1 MRASRLFL
9 LVNIFTLGF
18 TLVPQSANAA
28 NEMQIS
34 ITGPDADGITNVGIC
49 FTNPSE
55 LGSSV
60 SFSGTNS
67 SGAFLVHSGTPSC
80 PNFAAVS
87 TGQRLTSGQTY
98 NFEATATS
106 GGRNYSASRTYIA
119 PGEDPAVV
127 ATRMLRE
134 SQDASFRTAQEAAI
148 ALATA
153 ESQAWNAANPGKQ
166 KCIQWGPIVH
176 ANGVTTASG
185 GVCANVVQPGP
196 TTSVQ
201 SQDAPT
207 VQGPTTVPTPTVSPT
222 AQPTPVATTP
232 DANPE
237 LANEGSGKPFTR
249 VLPGQLSTSQCPVGY
264 QAANGIIF
272 AIGKGTYTECWPTNA
287 WQAWQLGGS
296 TWEQFK
302 SSGGSFNVQ
311 AVIDLNNAIAALK
324 SEAKVVAQTAADS
337 TPGIQRCS
345 KWSGYGQSG
354 QECAYTFVT
363 PTSVTPT
370 SVTPTSVT
378 PTSNGNNSAIQTPI
392 PSQISD
398 TSTVLTRAPQI
409 PTILGQSSDTQTVL
423 NTPSETSAV
432 PTPTA
437 TPAAATTIDPT
448 SVKVSQTSSGTS
460 QLGLATISVEGTTKE
475 IAKLIPKIVTKVT
488 EQKSLATILTKLDAM
503 RSATYS
509 KVQVLPSERSIEETA
524 LSLTPDICSVK
535 GAKVTSLKAGICIFS
550 YELIGPSGNSF
561 TVEKQI
567 VFKK

>member
-1 MRASRLFL
+1 MLRGNQRVFRLLL
-9 LVNIFTLGF
+9 LVNLFSLGF
-18 TLVPQSANAA
+18 TLVPQAANAA

-34 ITGPDADGITNVGIC
+34 IIGPNADGITDIGIC

-55 LGSSV
+55 LGSNV
-60 SFSGTNS
+60 SFSGTNG
-67 SGAFLVHSGTPSC
+67 SGSFLVHSGTPSC
-80 PNFAAVS
+80 PSFAAIS

-98 NFEATATS
+98 NFDATATS
-106 GGRNYSASRTYIA
+106 GGRIYSASRTYTA

-127 ATRMLRE
+127 AARLLRE
-134 SQDASFRTAQEAAI
+134 SQDANFRAAQNSAI
-148 ALATA
+148 AVATA

-176 ANGVTTASG
+176 ANGVSTASG
-185 GVCANVVQPGP
+185 GVCANIVPPGP
-196 TTSVQ
+196 TTTVQ

-207 VQGPTTVPTPTVSPT
+207 VEGPTTVSTPTPTT
-222 AQPTPVATTP
+222 QPTPVVATP

-264 QAANGIIF
+264 QAANGIIV

-302 SSGGSFNVQ
+302 ASGGSFNVQ
-311 AVIDLNNAIAALK
+311 AVIDLNNAIASLK
-324 SEAKVVAQTAADS
+324 SEAKIVAQTAADS

-345 KWSGYGQSG
+345 KWSGYGQNG
-354 QECAYTFVT
+354 QECAYTFVAPT
-363 PTSVTPT
+363 AGLPTSGLPT
-370 SVTPTSVT
+370 SGLPNAGLPTSGS
-378 PTSNGNNSAIQTPI
+378 PTSNSNNSASQTP
-392 PSQISD
+392 P
-398 TSTVLTRAPQI
+398 V
-409 PTILGQSSDTQTVL
+409 LGQSSDTQTVL
-423 NTPSETSAV
+423 SAPSENSNIA
-432 PTPTA
+432 PTTNSDSPKVTA
-437 TPAAATTIDPT
+437 TIDPT
-448 SVKVSQTSSGTS
+448 SVQVSQTSSGTS
-460 QLGLATISVEGTTKE
+460 QIGLTTISVEGTTKE
-475 IAKLIPKIVTKVT
+475 IAKLIPKIVAKAA

-503 RSATYS
+503 RAATYS
-509 KVQVLPSERSIEETA
+509 KAQALPNERNIEETA
-524 LSLTPDICSVK
+524 VSLTPEVCSVK

-550 YELIGPSGNSF
+550 YELTGASGNTF